1 MKKLIIFFITFALLM
16 IFSKRTYPQAGQL
29 DSTFG
34 QGGIVTTALSV
45 NGTSQ
50 VNSIVLQSDGK
61 LVAAGV
67 SNNGINADFTLAR
80 YNQNG
85 SLDNSFGIN
94 GIVITQI
101 GDTND
106 CIESVVIQPDGKILT
121 GGYSIKDSA
130 NDFAL
135 AMYNLDGSLDNSF
148 GTNGIVTT
156 SIGDK
161 DDKIFSIALQS
172 DGKIVAG
179 GSYIDSLYWDFAVV
193 RYNPDGSLDNSF
205 GTNGIVTT
213 SIGPRH
219 DVINTVLIQPDGKI
233 AAVGYSY
240 NGENYDF
247 AIVRYNPNGFLDN
260 TFGNNGIVTTPIG
273 TGNDAAYPAVL
284 QSDGRIIAAC
294 YTHNGHDEDFA
305 LVRYNP
311 NGTLDNT
318 FGEGGIVI
326 TQVSTSFDRIY
337 SLSIQNDGKII
348 AAGHSTTTS
357 SDFTVVRYNQDGSTD
372 ESFGTNGITIT
383 PVGTLRDVA
392 FSVCVQENGKIVA
405 AGFSSQGGGKNNFAV
420 VRYNENGTHDNS
432 FGQYGIVITPIGK
445 EESKIYS
452 VKIQNDEKIVAA
464 GYTINEGTYN
474 FAVVRY
480 NPDGTPDNSFGT
492 SGIVTTQIGPSN
504 SLAYSLVLQKDGK
517 IIIGGKSSN
526 GSNNDFCLARYNING
541 TLDNSFGTDG
551 IVTTEIGTSTDV
563 IETIAIQTNESG
575 VEKIIAAG
583 QTYNGRNS
591 DFALARYNSNGTLDI
606 SFGTNGIVTTDIDAR
621 NDVLMS
627 ILVQGDGKIL
637 ALGYSHY
644 EGNSDFALARYNTDG
659 TLDNS
664 FSGNG
669 IVITQVGEAGDYG
682 RALTIQNDGKI
693 VAAGY
698 SFSGTYCNFAL
709 ARYNTD
715 GSLDGSFGDNSIINV
730 SYGTLNDFIYSLAI
744 QDDGKII
751 AAGGG
756 RSDNEGYDF
765 VLSRFT
771 QDGITDSTFG
781 LDGVI
786 ISPIGVS
793 SSYALSVALQHDGK
807 IVAAGCSDNN
817 NGYCVFSLARYNS
830 DPATGI
836 SSGNLSEVPVSFL
849 LDQNFPN
856 PFNPTTTIR
865 FSIPKRQNV
874 NLSIYDLLGREVETL
889 INMELEAGRHSVV
902 FDAAG
907 FAGGVY
913 FYRMQTESFVSTK
926 KFILLK

>member
-1 MKKLIIFFITFALLM
+1 MKNIIISLVYLTLLLT
-16 IFSKRTYPQAGQL
+16 FSKYIYPQAGQL
-29 DSTFG
+29 DNTFG
-34 QGGIVTTALSV
+34 HDGIVTTALKV

-50 VNSIVLQSDGK
+50 INSIVLQSDGK

-80 YNQNG
+80 YTQDG
-85 SLDNSFGIN
+85 SLDNSFGTN

-106 CIESVVIQPDGKILT
+106 CIESVVIQTDEKILT

-135 AMYNLDGSLDNSF
+135 ARYNPDGSLDNSF

-156 SIGDK
+156 PIGDK

-179 GSYIDSLYWDFAVV
+179 GSYIDSLYWNFAVV

-233 AAVGYSY
+233 IAVGYSY

-247 AIVRYNPNGFLDN
+247 AVVRYNPNGFLDD
-260 TFGNNGIVTTPIG
+260 TFGNDGIVTTPVG

-294 YTHNGHDEDFA
+294 YSHNGHDEDFA

-311 NGTLDNT
+311 NGTPDNT
-318 FGEGGIVI
+318 FGENGIVV
-326 TQVSTSFDRIY
+326 TQVGTGKDRIY
-337 SLSIQNDGKII
+337 SLAVQNDGKIV
-348 AAGHSTTTS
+348 AAGHSVSST
-357 SDFTVVRYNQDGSTD
+357 SDFAVARYKEDGSID
-372 ESFGTNGITIT
+372 ESFGSNGITIT
-383 PVGTLRDVA
+383 PVGTLGDLV
-392 FSVCVQENGKIVA
+392 FSVLVQGDGKIVA
-405 AGFSSQGGGKNNFAV
+405 AGYSVQGGNNNFAV
-420 VRYNENGTHDNS
+420 VRYNENGTKDNS
-432 FGQYGIVITPIGK
+432 FGEYGIVTTPVGM
-445 EESKIYS
+445 EESKAYS
-452 VKIQNDEKIVAA
+452 VKIQNDGKIVAA
-464 GYTINEGTYN
+464 GYTLNEGTYN

-480 NPDGTPDNSFGT
+480 NPDGSPDISFGT
-492 SGIVTTQIGPSN
+492 GGIVITQIGPSN
-504 SLAYSLVLQKDGK
+504 SIAYSLAIQKDGK

-563 IETIAIQTNESG
+563 IQTIAIQSNESG
-575 VEKIIAAG
+575 IEKIIAAG
-583 QTYNGRNS
+583 QTYKGSGS
-591 DFALARYNSNGTLDI
+591 DFALARYNLNGTLDV
-606 SFGTNGIVTTDIDAR
+606 SFGINGIVTTDIDSR
-621 NDVLMS
+621 NDGLMS
-627 ILVQGDGKIL
+627 IAVQGDGKIL
-637 ALGYSHY
+637 ALGYSNY
-644 EGNSDFALARYNTDG
+644 EGNNDFALARYNTDG

-669 IVITQVGEAGDYG
+669 IVITQVGDAGDYG

-698 SFSGTYCNFAL
+698 SFSGTYCDFAL
-709 ARYNTD
+709 TRYNTD
-715 GSLDGSFGDNSIINV
+715 GSLDVTFADNGIISV
-730 SYGTLNDFIYSLAI
+730 SYGALNDFVYSIAI
-744 QDDGKII
+744 QNDGKIV

-765 VLSRFT
+765 VLSRYKP
-771 QDGITDSTFG
+771 DGSTDSTFG
-781 LDGVI
+781 LNGVI
-786 ISPIGVS
+786 ITPIGVS
-793 SSYALSVALQHDGK
+793 SCYALSVALQDDGK
-807 IVAAGCSDNN
+807 IVAAGCSDNDD
-817 NGYCVFSLARYNS
+817 GYCVFSLVRYNS

-836 SSGNLSEVPVSFL
+836 SRGNLNELPTSFSL
-849 LDQNFPN
+849 EQNFPN
-856 PFNPTTTIR
+856 PFNPLTTIR
-865 FSIPKRQNV
+865 FSIPKQQTVR
-874 NLSIYDLLGREVETL
+874 LSVYNLLGQHVRTL
-889 INMELEAGRHSVV
+889 VDKEINAGDHSVV
-902 FDAAG
+902 FNAG
-907 FAGGVY
+907 GLVSGVY
-913 FYRMQTESFVSTK
+913 FYRLQTESFVSTK
-926 KFILLK
+926 RFILLK